1 MERTRTSISP
11 MGLNKSTP
19 DNAVEDGALEVCHNL
34 RFSNGAW
41 RNVQEFESRAKANIG
56 QPILYKHP
64 ATDANKY
71 IVSKQEAFDIEI
83 VDKYA
88 VRKVGASNLYYLD
101 KPFSTVRL
109 NPQGERIYSRTT
121 GKGYSELGVVHSA
134 STASITYLPPL
145 QKLHNTMWL
154 WQGTIRSGEAEDT
167 PTETNLYLASTNV
180 LNALIYLRQNDKL
193 VAAYFCNDETDGELE
208 LMDINNNHI
217 FYFTPTKD
225 KEMVF
230 PNWTHYYDYDEKT
243 IYLNFNGDEIVAND
257 AICIYDKTLNNHT
270 IYQATY
276 PSRMN
281 EERFDED
288 GNKYIAYV
296 YEVDCNER
304 YGETRPL
311 NISFDIEKIRP
322 YNPYTTIMPLLAD
335 PKNDTRKTVQRQQT
349 AIKEIDI
356 VSGNELQHIAYVNG
370 DFWLGHFGNI
380 LIVGDKEANRLLMYL
395 YSNGKYSLYNTSD
408 NKVSFDVSINE
419 SVASPNLTH
428 LPLYRKFPNHS
439 SSDGSLDGR
448 VFSLIAEP
456 YCKIED
462 KNTPFFHTT
471 DNDGFFRG
479 EFALFC
485 VARAEDGSIVA
496 KTQPRIYR
504 TENLLD
510 IQPHIFLFDPTV
522 HDAEG
527 KPTTGIDDDFT
538 TEQYP
543 YIYLCYDYVDI
554 PKPIMRGDTDGN
566 GIYKKYKSWI
576 DNHDR
581 YNTYVKEALES
592 NVADKLYKLNLNI
605 DVEGQNIY
613 DVAIYATR
621 LYSLYESNANGIRTN
636 TVDLLRQPFYLMDTI
651 VVNSDSIPPYTITSV
666 EFENIESR
674 PLYEPMQSVESL
686 FASSAF
692 EYNNALHLYNVEVNP
707 AEIKGNQLIDG
718 VSDISHIVIVRKY
731 DNAEYSDIIAA
742 SSLFSNGASSLA
754 EVQDYLITIDA
765 NITKVMF
772 GKMEEGEFVAKASFV
787 PKYSSSSNSSYIVNL
802 SSPLFDT
809 KSTGILHPIFKA
821 PDWENE
827 VDAKKRIA
835 EHSGD
840 AAKYQQVTL
849 HNLEEEITVD
859 IEKLQPLY
867 VPNRIQVSATNN
879 PTVFPYDR
887 SYRVGSNTN
896 EVIAIN
902 SAAIEMSDAK
912 FGEFPLYVFTTEGIY
927 AMQSGTESLY
937 SAVIPIAK
945 DVPINPNTLAVNGAV
960 LFFTDKGLHMLSQ
973 NGVQLISAGL
983 HEDNNRIPEWMY
995 TCRMVHLPEYNEVL
1009 CLLMDGDETTGK
1021 AYVFSL
1027 DNNYWSERDVP
1038 QGEVLNNFE
1047 VIDMESIH
1055 NLVNEGE
1062 SVVKEITLETR
1073 PIKLGANKE
1082 LKRLETLVVRFEA
1095 DKDEE
1100 LEITIKGSI
1109 DGVEYKD
1116 LRKVSATTNT
1126 DVLIRRTPASVK
1138 YLKFVVKSSNL
1149 QSSIRLIRFDTEHY
1163 LRFVRKMR

>member
-1 MERTRTSISP
+1 MAERKRIGVPIS
-11 MGLNKSTP
+11 GLDTSTP
-19 DNAVEDGALEVCHNL
+19 DHSVTDGKCETLHNL
-34 RFSNGAW
+34 RYTGEAW
-41 RNVQEFESRAKANIG
+41 RNMKRFESRAKADINK
-56 QPILYKHP
+56 PILYKHP
-64 ATDANKY
+64 ATDENKY
-71 IVSKQEAFDIEI
+71 IVSKQETID
-83 VDKYA
+83 VDVVEKYA
-88 VRKVGASNLYYLD
+88 VKNMRMRGHASKLYYLD

-109 NPQGERIYSRTT
+109 NPQGERIYSRI
-121 GKGYSELGVVHSA
+121 GRGYLELGVINSA
-134 STASITYLPPL
+134 TFASITYLSHKPTT
-145 QKLHNTMWL
+145 HNNTMWSWVGEIEGKQVEL
-154 WQGTIRSGEAEDT
+154 LFSNSEPQERDFAYTRNIRGNIAATYEINYSDGFDLELVSLTTNNHYQFHSTQDIEEIDPKWQ
-167 PTETNLYLASTNV
+167 
-180 LNALIYLRQNDKL
+180 
-193 VAAYFCNDETDGELE
+193 YFFETDACIYYFDG
-208 LMDINNNHI
+208 INNN
-217 FYFTPTKD
+217 
-225 KEMVF
+225 
-230 PNWTHYYDYDEKT
+230 N
-243 IYLNFNGDEIVAND
+243 
-257 AICIYDKTLNNHT
+257 AICIYNKEGGNQYTCRILDYTKKTSNRT
-270 IYQATY
+270 
-276 PSRMN
+276 
-281 EERFDED
+281 DED
-288 GNKYIAYV
+288 G
-296 YEVDCNER
+296 YEYSSVEYEFSYEDRAGGTVTQSIIFE
-304 YGETRPL
+304 E
-311 NISFDIEKIRP
+311 DIRP
-322 YNPYTTIMPLLAD
+322 YNPYTTIIPLLAD

-428 LPLYRKFPNHS
+428 LPLYRKFPNYI
-439 SSDGSLDGR
+439 SSDGSSDGQ

-462 KNTPFFHTT
+462 KTTLFFHTT

-504 TENLLD
+504 TENLLN
-510 IQPHIFLFDPTV
+510 IRQRIFLFDPTV

-527 KPTTGIDDDFT
+527 KPTTGVNDDFT
-538 TEQYP
+538 TKQYP

-554 PKPIMRGDTDGN
+554 PKPINRVDTNGN

-576 DNHDR
+576 GNYDR
-581 YNTYVKEALES
+581 YDTYVKEALES

-621 LYSLYESNANGIRTN
+621 LYSLYESNVNGIRTN

-674 PLYEPMQSVESL
+674 PQYKPMQSVESL
-686 FASSAF
+686 FASSVF

-707 AEIKGNQLIDG
+707 AEIKDNQLIDG

-731 DNAEYSDIIAA
+731 DNAEYSDIIAVG
-742 SSLFSNGASSLA
+742 SLFSNGASSLA
-754 EVQDYLITIDA
+754 EVQDYLLTIDA

-809 KSTGILHPIFKA
+809 KSTGIIHPIFKA
-821 PDWENE
+821 PDWESSE
-827 VDAKKRIA
+827 DAQKRIA

-859 IEKLQPLY
+859 IEELQPLY

-902 SAAIEMSDAK
+902 SGAIEMSDSK
-912 FGEFPLYVFTTEGIY
+912 FGEFPLYVFTKEGIF
-927 AMQSGTESLY
+927 AMQSGKETLY
-937 SAVIPIAK
+937 SAVIPINY
-945 DVPINPNTLAVNGAV
+945 DVIINPNTLAVNGTV
-960 LFFTDKGLHMLSQ
+960 LYFTDKGLHALTNQGAKLLSQ
-973 NGVQLISAGL
+973 PI
-983 HEDNNRIPEWMY
+983 HTEENRIPGWMR
-995 TCRMVHLPEYNEVL
+995 TCQMVYLPEWNEVL
-1009 CLLMDGDETTGK
+1009 CTDLPNKK

-1027 DNNYWSERDVP
+1027 DNNVWSTRDIP
-1038 QGEVLNNFE
+1038 NGYILNNDE
-1047 VIDMESIH
+1047 LVATDNIYNLRNEKESLSSDMPFA
-1055 NLVNEGE
+1055 L
-1062 SVVKEITLETR
+1062 TTR
-1073 PIKLGANKE
+1073 PIKLGSME
-1082 LKRLETLVVRFEA
+1082 LKRAETIIVRFECPT
-1095 DKDEE
+1095 DQTLNVKVE
-1100 LEITIKGSI
+1100 GSI
-1109 DGVEYKD
+1109 DTQNWGE
-1116 LRKVSATTNT
+1116 LRNIQTTTNK
-1126 DVLIRRTPASVK
+1126 DVIIRRTPCSVK
-1138 YLKFVVKSSNL
+1138 YLRFTIEGNVTDD
-1149 QSSIRLIRFDTEHY
+1149 IRILAFELEYYER
-1163 LRFVRKMR
+1163 MRHRMR